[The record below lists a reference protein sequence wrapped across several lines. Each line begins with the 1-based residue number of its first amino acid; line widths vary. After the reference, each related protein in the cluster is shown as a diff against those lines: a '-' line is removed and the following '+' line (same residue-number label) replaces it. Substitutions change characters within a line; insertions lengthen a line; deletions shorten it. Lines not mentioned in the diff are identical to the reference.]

1 MMQTGWPRPS
11 WSGGRSGSSWRITS
25 CVRNW
30 GGKLGRRSPGAMEE
44 RRRGL
49 LFLGECESESFSAF
63 ILNFFSCLGI
73 LLSVLDKG

>member
-1 MMQTGWPRPS
+1 MS
-11 WSGGRSGSSWRITS
+11 E
-25 CVRNW
+25 NW